1 MLALEGITVLDLT
14 SLIPGQFCTML
25 LADMGADVIK
35 IERSANETE
44 GASPIFHRIRA
55 TRRLE
60 RNKKS
65 IVVDLKTADGHEV
78 FCRLAKKADVVLEGY
93 RPNVTRKLGIDYDT
107 LKVLNP
113 RIIYC
118 SLSGFGQD
126 GPYMSLPGFD
136 LTYISTAGVLSIIRD
151 SNGYPVIP
159 SNLIGDIAG
168 GGMLAAYSI
177 VTALICRERKETG
190 QYIDIGILDGVIT
203 VMAQAFALHW
213 YGQEHAVSGYGLE
226 TENRVD
232 YHVYKTKNG
241 FISIAALAPQFWD
254 GLCKALGREDLIM
267 EQNNKAREREI
278 QSIFENIFLTKT
290 KDEWFNI
297 LTQHDVPVAKVLDLD
312 EVTQCPQVIHRDMIV
327 DVIDPATSK
336 SEKHVGI
343 SIKLSET
350 PGSIRTLPPSP
361 GQDTDEILHNLGY
374 EDTDIERLRKSN
386 VVA

>member
-44 GASPIFHRIRA
+44 EASPILHRIRA

-65 IVVDLKTADGHEV
+65 IVLDLKTEDGHEV
-78 FCRLAKKADVVLEGY
+78 FTRLAKRADVVLEGY
-93 RPNVTRKLGIDYDT
+93 RPNVTRKLGIDYDA

-126 GPYMSLPGFD
+126 GPYMNLSGFD
-136 LTYISTAGVLSIIRD
+136 LTYVSTAGVLSIIRD

-177 VTALICRERKETG
+177 ATALVYRERTYKG
-190 QYIDIGILDGVIT
+190 QYIDIGIFDGVIT

-232 YHVYKTKNG
+232 YHIYKTKDG
-241 FISIAALAPQFWD
+241 FISIAALLPQFWA
-254 GLCKALGREDLIM
+254 GLCKALGREDLII
-267 EQNNKAREREI
+267 EQNNKAREQEI
-278 QSIFENIFLTKT
+278 QSMFENIFLTKT
-290 KDEWFNI
+290 KDEWLNI
-297 LTQHDVPVAKVLDLD
+297 LTHHDVPVAKILDLD
-312 EVTQCPQVIHRDMIV
+312 EVTQCPQAIHRAMIV
-327 DVIDPATSK
+327 DVIDPATGK

-343 SIKLSET
+343 SIKSSET
-350 PGSIRTLPPSP
+350 PGSIRTLPPAP
-361 GQDTDEILHNLGY
+361 GQHTDEILRNLGY
-374 EDTDIERLRKSN
+374 EYADIARLRKSN
-386 VVA
+386 AVA